1 MLYQESL
8 EHRLKPN
15 KEHVLLAKQAIYNTD
30 NSAFGFELLFRDET
44 NLSALEVGE
53 DFATNQV
60 LVNYWTSLS
69 NDLTNNDTPI
79 FINVSESFLLSDYF
93 LPINQSLVVI
103 ELLETIIVS
112 EELIAS
118 IKAWKDKGFR
128 FALDDFDFS
137 EQWIP
142 ILPLVDFIK
151 VDVLATDLNKAA
163 ELKSSLSNYDVTWLA
178 EKIETAE
185 IFERC
190 KELGF
195 TLFQGYYLA
204 RPKPILGNAI
214 RPSSTIMTEIIQ
226 RASQDNVSIAD
237 IATLV
242 TRDPKLTVQL
252 LKLINSSLFTL
263 PREIHDLKE
272 AITFLGIDTLK
283 KWAMMIAFV
292 SDSSAPIEACRIVLT
307 RAKACELL
315 IKNSGQT
322 NQPDAAFLA
331 GLLSGIDVLLE
342 LDPAFFIAQINLS
355 PEIQNAVLHE
365 QGEIG
370 ILIQCIKKLEYYL
383 SQEPENIPTL
393 DTSILQQFSLAQDWT
408 TEVIDMLEQS

>member
-1 MLYQESL
+1 M
-8 EHRLKPN
+8 KPN
-15 KEHVLLAKQAIYNTD
+15 KEQILLARQAIYNTD
-30 NSAFGFELLFRDET
+30 NSAFGFELLFRDEK

-69 NDLTNNDTPI
+69 EDLTNHDTPI

-93 LPINQSLVVI
+93 LPINHNLVVI
-103 ELLETIIVS
+103 ELLETITVTQ
-112 EELIAS
+112 ELVAS
-118 IKAWKDKGFR
+118 IKAWKNKGFR

-137 EQWIP
+137 DQWTP
-142 ILPLVDFIK
+142 VLPLVDYIK
-151 VDVLATDLNKAA
+151 VNVLSMKLDTVAK
-163 ELKSSLSNYDVTWLA
+163 LKSSLSKYDVTWLA
-178 EKIETAE
+178 EKIETE
-185 IFERC
+185 DIFQRC
-190 KELGF
+190 KDIGF

-204 RPKPILGNAI
+204 RPKPILGSAI

-226 RASQDNVSIAD
+226 KSNQDNVSIAE
-237 IATLV
+237 IASLV
-242 TRDPKLTVQL
+242 THDPKLTVQL

-272 AITFLGIDTLK
+272 AITFLGIDILK

-315 IKNSGQT
+315 MNESGLSGKSDT
-322 NQPDAAFLA
+322 AFLA
-331 GLLSGIDVLLE
+331 GLLSGVDVLLE
-342 LDPAFFIAQINLS
+342 LDPAFFIKELNLS
-355 PEIQNAVLHE
+355 IEIQNAVLQE

-370 ILIQCIKKLEYYL
+370 ILIQYIKNLEYYL
-383 SQEPENIPTL
+383 SQEPESIPTL
-393 DTSILQQFSLAQDWT
+393 DTLILQQFSLAQDWSD
-408 TEVIDMLEQS
+408 EVIDMLEKS

>member
-1 MLYQESL
+1 M
-8 EHRLKPN
+8 KPN
-15 KEHVLLAKQAIYNTD
+15 KEQVLLARQAIYNAD
-30 NSAFGFELLFRDET
+30 NSAYGFELLFRDET
-44 NLSALEVGE
+44 NLSVLEVGE

-69 NDLTNNDTPI
+69 EDLNNHDTPI

-93 LPINQSLVVI
+93 LPINHNLVVI
-103 ELLETIIVS
+103 ELLERITVS
-112 EELIAS
+112 EDLIAS
-118 IKAWKDKGFR
+118 IKAWKKKGFR

-137 EQWIP
+137 DQWTP
-142 ILPLVDFIK
+142 VLPLVDFIK
-151 VDVLATDLNKAA
+151 VDVLSQS
-163 ELKSSLSNYDVTWLA
+163 LKTVAKLKTSLSKYDITWLA

-185 IFERC
+185 IFEQC
-190 KELGF
+190 KSLGF

-226 RASQDNVSIAD
+226 RASQDNTSIAD
-237 IATLV
+237 IASLV
-242 TRDPKLTVQL
+242 TRDPKLTIQL

-272 AITFLGIDTLK
+272 AITFLGIDILK

-315 IKNSGQT
+315 MNDSNKAEKSDT
-322 NQPDAAFLA
+322 AFLA
-331 GLLSGIDVLLE
+331 GLLSGVDVLLE
-342 LDPAFFIAQINLS
+342 LDTAFFIKQMNLS
-355 PEIQNAVLHE
+355 REIEYAILEE

-370 ILIQCIKKLEYYL
+370 ILIQCIKNLEYYL
-383 SQEPENIPTL
+383 SQEPENITTL
-393 DTSILQQFSLAQDWT
+393 DTSILQQFSLAQDWAD
-408 TEVIDMLEQS
+408 EVIDMLQRADK